1 MSLDDLNLW
10 DHVWQEDSGRPLVQ
24 NNSGADRLSLSS
36 SSSFSSMIS
45 LWSDASNQQQQQQQ
59 QNELLL
65 RNVIKTEDNMSS
77 SSSSTTPTATDNQNN
92 NNNNNNNIYS
102 SQDLKNNNNNN
113 VHPVSI
119 DTYSLNLMASKSGQ
133 NVQTLTPPSS
143 PESMSTSGLLRVTG
157 PTATACHAAENGRG
171 GAIVR
176 VTARAGSSLPRFI
189 SFSSNPTTVSFPPA
203 STATMTPAPAAPATT
218 VVSKG
223 PMKSPAAT
231 KPMRLDMS
239 PEEDSKRRI
248 HKCNFLNCKKVY
260 TKSSH
265 LKAHQ
270 RTHTG
275 TIFSSFCSQAS
286 QALN

>member
-1 MSLDDLNLW
+1 
-10 DHVWQEDSGRPLVQ
+10 
-24 NNSGADRLSLSS
+24 
-36 SSSFSSMIS
+36 MIS

-77 SSSSTTPTATDNQNN
+77 SSSPSTTTPTSTKTATDNQN

-102 SQDLKNNNNNN
+102 SQDLKNNNN

-133 NVQTLTPPSS
+133 SVQTLTPPSS

-157 PTATACHAAENGRG
+157 PTENGRG
-171 GAIVR
+171 AAIVR

-189 SFSSNPTTVSFPPA
+189 SFSSNATTVSFTPA
-203 STATMTPAPAAPATT
+203 TTAATMTPAPVTT
-218 VVSKG
+218 VSKG
-223 PMKSPAAT
+223 PMKSTVAAT

-275 TIFSSFCSQAS
+275 TVFIFTQ
-286 QALN
+286 